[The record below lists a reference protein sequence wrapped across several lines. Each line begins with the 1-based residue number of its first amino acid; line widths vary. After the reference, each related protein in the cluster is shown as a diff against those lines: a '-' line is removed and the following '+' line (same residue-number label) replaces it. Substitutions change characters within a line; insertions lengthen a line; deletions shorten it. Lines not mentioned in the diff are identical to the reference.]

1 MWSYTQG
8 TGYALRS
15 SSFEGVKLTKYA
27 DPDKYSYSGYSTG
40 FGAHRSFPLSNGS
53 DLGKNIIIFGPHMS
67 SFEYIDDKKKDV
79 LILSKDPTDVL
90 DDTALTAEKE
100 YPTNCTEQQKKFCLT
115 LHYNGPYNYALLTV
129 LKYI

>member
-1 MWSYTQG
+1 M
-8 TGYALRS
+8 
-15 SSFEGVKLTKYA
+15 
-27 DPDKYSYSGYSTG
+27 
-40 FGAHRSFPLSNGS
+40 
-53 DLGKNIIIFGPHMS
+53 I
-67 SFEYIDDKKKDV
+67 KKKDV